1 MTTRIEVS
9 DRAKVVVDHHSTG
22 QTYLSIRIDGAAF
35 GVMLGEADRERL
47 SEALMRPL
55 SCPVTTSRSPGIAAT
70 GS

>member
-35 GVMLGEADRERL
+35 GVMLGEADRKRL
-47 SEALMRPL
+47 IEGLMQPSRA
-55 SCPVTTSRSPGIAAT
+55 CPVPIRRSHRT
-70 GS
+70 

>member
-47 SEALMRPL
+47 SEALKQP
-55 SCPVTTSRSPGIAAT
+55 SRASLVPSRRSHRT
-70 GS
+70 

>member
-22 QTYLSIRIDGAAF
+22 LTYLSIRIDGAAF

-47 SEALMRPL
+47 AEALKQPSRA
-55 SCPVTTSRSPGIAAT
+55 SPVPIRRSHRT
-70 GS
+70 

>member
-47 SEALMRPL
+47 SEALRLPCVFQ
-55 SCPVTTSRSPGIAAT
+55 SSNCDSPGRTRAR
-70 GS
+70 S